1 MNPDWW
7 RKLSGQDRSRLFKIG
22 LVGGLGLLL
31 LLFGSLGG
39 RPARTHPAAASGA
52 STLAGEEVQVQR
64 KLTAI
69 LDAIP
74 GARPV
79 AVAVTLSR
87 SIESQ
92 FVNTNQGLS
101 GGSAP
106 LVVDT
111 GNGETV
117 VPLDQIGPAVQGV
130 VVVARA
136 AKSPVIRMELTQ
148 AVETLLQI
156 GAYQVLIVPS

>member
-1 MNPDWW
+1 MHPDWW

-22 LVGGLGLLL
+22 LVGGLGILL

-39 RPARTHPAAASGA
+39 RPARHQASPAPATSALGA
-52 STLAGEEVQVQR
+52 EEAQVQA

-79 AVAVTLSR
+79 SVAVTLSR

-92 FVNTNQGLS
+92 FVNANQGL
-101 GGSAP
+101 GSPSP
-106 LVVDT
+106 LVVDS
-111 GNGETV
+111 GNGQTV

-130 VVVARA
+130 VVVDRA
-136 AKSPVIRMELTQ
+136 AKNPVIRMELTQ